1 MGRSIQCINQHKLVS
16 YKISTNINLNLKLQT
31 MNKNLTFTLLLALV
45 LSFSVNSQTIFG
57 KWKTFDEDTGN
68 EKSIVEIFEK
78 DGKAYAKILQLLEKG
93 KEDNLCENCSGKKKN
108 QPIKGMEI
116 IDGLSKDGDEWND
129 GKILDPK
136 TGKEYKC
143 YLVLEDANKLKVRGY
158 LGFSL
163 IGRTQYWTRM

>member
-1 MGRSIQCINQHKLVS
+1 
-16 YKISTNINLNLKLQT
+16 
-31 MNKNLTFTLLLALV
+31 MNKV
-45 LSFSVNSQTIFG
+45 LILMLFFAVSFNSYSQSIFG
-57 KWKTFDEDTGN
+57 KWKTFDEETGN
-68 EKSIVEIFEK
+68 EKSIVEIFSK
-78 DGKAYAKILQLLEKG
+78 DGKAYAKVLQVLEKG
-93 KEDNLCENCSGKKKN
+93 KEDKICESCSGSKKN

-143 YLVLEDANKLKVRGY
+143 YILLEEKNKLKVRGY

-163 IGRTQYWTRM
+163 MGRTQYWTRL